1 MPIRNGSGPS
11 GQGPLTGR
19 GLGNCT
25 GASNTAYGY
34 GRGLGMGMGPGMG
47 RGAGCGRGF
56 GRYYTAAP
64 APIAYASQKEFLTV
78 QQEDLKNRLE
88 IINSQLNNLAE
99 DSK

>member
-1 MPIRNGSGPS
+1 MPRRDGSGPV

-25 GASNTAYGY
+25 GVQNTVYGY
-34 GRGLGMGMGPGMG
+34 GRGLGMG

-56 GRYYTAAP
+56 GRFYAAAP
-64 APIAYASQKEFLTV
+64 TPITYASQKDLLTA
-78 QQEDLKNRLE
+78 QQNDLKNRLE

>member
-1 MPIRNGSGPS
+1 MPRRDGSGPV

-25 GASNTAYGY
+25 GVQNTAYGY
-34 GRGLGMGMGPGMG
+34 GRGYSMGPGMG
-47 RGAGCGRGF
+47 LKAGCGRGF
-56 GRYYTAAP
+56 GRFYTAAP
-64 APIAYASQKEFLTV
+64 APVVFANDKDFLTAQKEI
-78 QQEDLKNRLE
+78 LKNRLE

>member
-1 MPIRNGSGPS
+1 MPRRDGSGPQ

-25 GASNTAYGY
+25 GVQNTAYGY
-34 GRGLGMGMGPGMG
+34 GRGYGMGMGLGMG

-56 GRYYTAAP
+56 GRFYAAAP
-64 APIAYASQKEFLTV
+64 APFAYASDKDFLTA
-78 QQEDLKNRLE
+78 QREILKNRLE
-88 IINSQLNNLAE
+88 IINSQLNDMAE

>member
-1 MPIRNGSGPS
+1 MPRRDGSGPA
-11 GQGPLTGR
+11 GQGPITGR

-25 GASNTAYGY
+25 GVQNTVYGY

-47 RGAGCGRGF
+47 RGAGYGRGF
-56 GRYYTAAP
+56 GRFYAAAP
-64 APIAYASQKEFLTV
+64 APVAYASQKDFLTA
-78 QQEDLKNRLE
+78 QQDDLKNRLE

>member
-1 MPIRNGSGPS
+1 MARRDGTGPA

-25 GASNTAYGY
+25 GVSNTAYGY
-34 GRGLGMGMGPGMG
+34 GRGLGMGAGLGMG

-56 GRYYTAAP
+56 GRFYTAAP
-64 APIAYASQKEFLTV
+64 APITYTSQKDFLAA
-78 QQEDLKNRLE
+78 QKEDLKNRLE

>member
-1 MPIRNGSGPS
+1 MPRRDGSGPV

-25 GASNTAYGY
+25 GVQNTAYGY
-34 GRGLGMGMGPGMG
+34 GRGLGM
-47 RGAGCGRGF
+47 RQGAGCGRGF
-56 GRYYTAAP
+56 GRFYTAAP
-64 APIAYASQKEFLTV
+64 TPITYASQKDLLTA
-78 QQEDLKNRLE
+78 QQNDLKNRLE